1 MTVNPALAIQ
11 KIYIRSLS
19 SEVPAYHLL
28 PKAVHQPKIDIEIDT
43 GGGAFVG
50 GMYEATLSLTV
61 RATQNGKHLFL
72 VVLKQGGL
80 FTLTGIQPSDIEHVL
95 KHSCAAIL
103 YPYARKNIA
112 VAILN
117 SGFQPVILN
126 HIPFDAT
133 YKSRFGMAAETP
145 SPPPATLEPD
155 TAVAPASL
163 PAAGATTAAEPA
175 ISLPPPIGRRAE
187 KRSAFRR
194 LGFPPSGGRRSAFS
208 PYVLALTLIGIPLA
222 YWALQPASPPP
233 PAVQS
238 GPAPVDPTVTTV
250 EQLAAAGAAWLADQ
264 EGYVV
269 QTRPLAN
276 AGEVMGMEHL
286 RVASPLHVIRE
297 KSGSGYL
304 VIAGAYPSRAEAD
317 RAAQELTA
325 RGIAMETHSLAGMP

>member
-163 PAAGATTAAEPA
+163 PADRLAAGAATAAEPA
-175 ISLPPPIGRRAE
+175 ISLPPPIGPQVRRTAP
-187 KRSAFRR
+187 AW
-194 LGFPPSGGRRSAFS
+194 A
-208 PYVLALTLIGIPLA
+208 YALALTLIGIPLA
-222 YWALQPASPPP
+222 YWGLQPASSPP

-238 GPAPVDPTVTTV
+238 GPAPVDPTVATVATV
-250 EQLAAAGAAWLADQ
+250 EKLAAAGAAWLADQ
-264 EGYVV
+264 EGYVM

-276 AGEVMGMEHL
+276 ADGVMGMEHL

>member
-80 FTLTGIQPSDIEHVL
+80 FSLTGIQPSDIEHVL

-145 SPPPATLEPD
+145 SPPPTPLEPD
-155 TAVAPASL
+155 TAVVPASL
-163 PAAGATTAAEPA
+163 PAGRLEAGATAAEPA
-175 ISLPPPIGRRAE
+175 ISLPPPVGRRAE

-194 LGFPPSGGRRSAFS
+194 LSLS
-208 PYVLALTLIGIPLA
+208 VMALTLIGIPLA
-222 YWALQPASPPP
+222 YWALQPASSPP

-238 GPAPVDPTVTTV
+238 GPAPVDPTVATV
-250 EQLAAAGAAWLADQ
+250 EKLAAAGAAWLADQ

-269 QTRPLAN
+269 QTRPLVN
-276 AGEVMGMEHL
+276 AGGVLGMEHL
-286 RVASPLHVIRE
+286 RVAAPLHVIRE

-317 RAAQELTA
+317 HAARELTA
-325 RGIAMETHSLAGMP
+325 QGIEVETHSLAGMP

>member
-43 GGGAFVG
+43 GGGAFVE

-80 FTLTGIQPSDIEHVL
+80 FSLTGIQPSDIEHVL

-133 YKSRFGMAAETP
+133 YKSRFGMAADTVPAHSPAP
-145 SPPPATLEPD
+145 SAEREPD
-155 TAVAPASL
+155 VAVASAGRL
-163 PAAGATTAAEPA
+163 EAGAPSGAEPA
-175 ISLPPPIGRRAE
+175 ISLPPPIGLPPRRTAP
-187 KRSAFRR
+187 AW
-194 LGFPPSGGRRSAFS
+194 A
-208 PYVLALTLIGIPLA
+208 YALALTLIGIPLA
-222 YWALQPASPPP
+222 YWALQPASSPP

-238 GPAPVDPTVTTV
+238 GPAPVDPTVAAV
-250 EQLAAAGAAWLADQ
+250 EKLAAAGAAWLADQ

-276 AGEVMGMEHL
+276 AGGVMDMEHL
-286 RVASPLHVIRE
+286 RVAAPLHVIRE

-317 RAAQELTA
+317 RAARELTA
-325 RGIAMETHSLAGMP
+325 QGIEVETRPLAGMP